1 MNENLKKR
9 IIGVVIIGSIFA
21 IVAPT
26 LFQGSGQKDLKYISI
41 DDPKNIEFKYI
52 DKAEKLNNKNNKQVK
67 KLDIKSSKNII
78 KDVKDL
84 KNISNT
90 SSNMSWVIRVGTF
103 SKKNNAQIQIKKI
116 RLLGFRAFI
125 IKIKKE
131 DKILYAVN
139 IGPYFSSSDTKKI
152 YLEIIKNKDFK
163 KSYIIESDIKK

>member
-103 SKKNNAQIQIKKI
+103 SKKIMRK
-116 RLLGFRAFI
+116 
-125 IKIKKE
+125 
-131 DKILYAVN
+131 
-139 IGPYFSSSDTKKI
+139 
-152 YLEIIKNKDFK
+152 FK
-163 KSYIIESDIKK
+163 